1 MRLDLASVLV
11 QWAAGG
17 LFFCWVTTRRRVV
30 GVGYGWLVRSVYAAV
45 AVGGVAAGVVA
56 SDAGTATAI
65 RDGADASASKVHHVM
80 TVLLPH
86 LSHLAIAALAD
97 HDLQQ

>member
-1 MRLDLASVLV
+1 MRLDLASVLL

-30 GVGYGWLVRSVYAAV
+30 GVGYGWLVRSIFAAV
-45 AVGGVAAGVVA
+45 AAGGVVAGVVA

-65 RDGADASASKVHHVM
+65 RDVAGAAMASAA
-80 TVLLPH
+80 LLS
-86 LSHLAIAALAD
+86 LGVSAVRRKAGV
-97 HDLQQ
+97 